1 MNVSYPILSTGRGG
15 HPRLVAKTRPAD
27 CYGPVPGPVPDA
39 QAQRHWSAA
48 LDQYQQAATDC
59 EAGVAGK
66 NQALITKVG
75 TDSHTASGD
84 LDLATA
90 RIMWIINGAA

>member
-15 HPRLVAKTRPAD
+15 HPRLVAKAWPAD
-27 CYGPVPGPVPDA
+27 CYGPVPDA

-75 TDSHTASGD
+75 TDSHIASGD

-90 RIMWIINGAA
+90 RIMRIINGAA